1 MTMRTSSKTVTFDH
15 SFSLKGIDRESAAG
29 SYRVVTDEELIEQLS
44 FPVYRR
50 VSTMIFVPA
59 QASSVEMVSIDPLD
73 LQAAQDRDK
82 AMREG
87 DASSQG
93 ARCSPLFPAAELC
106 QLPSLPPDHVQLEFP
121 KRTPLHACEVIREP
135 APYH

>member
-1 MTMRTSSKTVTFDH
+1 MTVRTSSKTVTFARP
-15 SFSLKGIDRESAAG
+15 FLLKGIDREMAAG
-29 SYRVVTDEELIEQLS
+29 SYRVLTDEELIEQLS

-73 LQAAQDRDK
+73 LEAAQDRDK
-82 AMREG
+82 AMCES

-93 ARCSPLFPAAELC
+93 AR
-106 QLPSLPPDHVQLEFP
+106 
-121 KRTPLHACEVIREP
+121 
-135 APYH
+135 

>member
-1 MTMRTSSKTVTFDH
+1 MTVRTSSKTVTFARP
-15 SFSLKGIDRESAAG
+15 FLLKGIDREMAAG
-29 SYRVVTDEELIEQLS
+29 SYRVLTDEELIEQLS

-73 LQAAQDRDK
+73 LEAAQDRDK
-82 AMREG
+82 AMRES

-93 ARCSPLFPAAELC
+93 AR
-106 QLPSLPPDHVQLEFP
+106 
-121 KRTPLHACEVIREP
+121 
-135 APYH
+135 

>member
-1 MTMRTSSKTVTFDH
+1 MTVRTSSKTVTFARP
-15 SFSLKGIDRESAAG
+15 FLLNGIDREMAAG

-73 LQAAQDRDK
+73 LEAAQDRDK
-82 AMREG
+82 AMRES

-93 ARCSPLFPAAELC
+93 AR
-106 QLPSLPPDHVQLEFP
+106 
-121 KRTPLHACEVIREP
+121 
-135 APYH
+135 